1 MYCLNKLK
9 EKLKEDKVEA
19 FLITNGINI
28 RYVTGFTGSESILL
42 ITQKNDYLFTDF
54 RYLEQAQH
62 DVPWIRIIERKVSL
76 IKTICRK
83 LERLNIKKL
92 YIESLYVTFNQ
103 YSEIKNNVKGIRFI
117 PTEGIIEKYRKRKT
131 QEEIKI
137 IQTAIDIAER
147 AYSNIRKKIKA
158 GLTEKYLA
166 DILEFEIR
174 KQGGEKSSFEIICAA
189 GERASQPHARATDR
203 IIQDKDVILIDWG
216 VSFQFYNSDLTRISF
231 IDRISPK
238 FKKIYQIVL
247 DAQYFA
253 IDSVKPGRMAKDVDH
268 AARNYITKKGFGKY
282 FGHGLG
288 HGIGLAVHEC
298 PVINT
303 RSREILEVGMVFTIE
318 PGVYIPGWGGIRIED
333 IVLVTPDGCDVLSHV
348 PKKLTELLI

>member
-1 MYCLNKLK
+1 MYCLDKLK
-9 EKLKEDKVEA
+9 EKLKEDKVDA
-19 FLITNGINI
+19 FLITNEINI

-54 RYLEQAQH
+54 RYLEQAQR
-62 DVPWIRIIERKVSL
+62 DVPWIRIIERKISL
-76 IKTICRK
+76 IKTICKK
-83 LERLNIKKL
+83 LKQLNIKKL

-117 PTEGIIEKYRKRKT
+117 PTQGIIEKYRKRKT

-137 IQTAIDIAER
+137 IQTAIDIAEK

-158 GLTEKYLA
+158 GLTEKNLA

-189 GERASQPHARATDR
+189 GARASQPHAHATNR
-203 IIQDKDVILIDWG
+203 EIQANDAILIDWG
-216 VSFQFYNSDLTRISF
+216 ASFQFYNSDLTRISF

-247 DAQYFA
+247 DAQCFA
-253 IDSVKPGRMAKDVDH
+253 IDSVKPGRMSKDVDH
-268 AARNYITKKGFGKY
+268 AARNYIAEKGFGKY

-288 HGIGLAVHEC
+288 HGVGLAVHEC
-298 PVINT
+298 PTINA
-303 RSREILEVGMVFTIE
+303 RSEEILEAGMVFTIE

-333 IVLVTPDGCDVLSHV
+333 IVLVTPQGCNVLSHV
-348 PKKLTELLI
+348 PKRLTEIVT